1 MSLETGLDSLQYL
14 KKWFK
19 SDDSLDHYFNTTIP
33 YQGEISDDLIG
44 WKAAYIKDWKK
55 GEFGGLS
62 YGRYGISAKYL
73 CIRQACVFGS
83 CNHCGFYS
91 YLDFN
96 IASKTN
102 KDRFG
107 TVLLKVVHYGTV
119 FVHEK
124 GYRSEE
130 QDILSVGISSKC
142 SRFLC
147 NNPSSGLRET
157 GSYYGSACN
166 KHMDVGTN
174 FNLLSKLW
182 GLKVE
187 VLY

>member
-1 MSLETGLDSLQYL
+1 MSLESGLDSLQYL

-19 SDDSLDHYFNTTIP
+19 SDVNLDHFFNTTIP
-33 YQGEISDDLIG
+33 YQGEISHDLIG
-44 WKAAYIKDWKK
+44 WKAAYIKNWKI

-62 YGRYGISAKYL
+62 YGEYRISGKYN
-73 CIRQACVFGS
+73 CIRKSCVFGS
-83 CNHCGFYS
+83 CNKCGFYS

-96 IASKTN
+96 NARKTYR
-102 KDRFG
+102 DRFG
-107 TVLLKVVHYGTV
+107 TVLLSVAHYGTV

-130 QDILSVGISSKC
+130 QEVLSVGISSKC

-147 NNPSSGLRET
+147 KSPSFGLRKT
-157 GSYYGSACN
+157 GSFYGSACN
-166 KHMDVGTN
+166 KHSEAGTN
-174 FNLLSKLW
+174 LNALRALW

-187 VLY
+187 VIK

>member
-1 MSLETGLDSLQYL
+1 MSLETGLNSLQYL

-19 SDDSLDHYFNTTIP
+19 SDDTLDHYFNTTIP
-33 YQGEISDDLIG
+33 YQGEIADDLIG
-44 WKAAYIKDWKK
+44 WKAAYIKNWKI

-62 YGRYGISAKYL
+62 YGKYRISSKYN
-73 CIRQACVFGS
+73 CIRKACVFGS

-91 YLDFN
+91 YLDFHN
-96 IASKTN
+96 ARKTY

-107 TVLLKVVHYGTV
+107 TVLLKVAHYGTV

-130 QDILSVGISSKC
+130 QEILSVSISNKC

-147 NNPSSGLRET
+147 NNSSTGLRKT
-157 GSYYGSACN
+157 GSFYGSACN
-166 KHMDVGTN
+166 KHMEFGTN
-174 FNLLSKLW
+174 INILSNIW

-187 VLY
+187 VIN